1 MYSGHTATHIPD
13 IWLSSISAS
22 TCCLSD
28 GGSELRN
35 DPGSCDVSGPA
46 DAAAC
51 RACSARCTANT
62 CHIDRYIV
70 ITAQQGHLSS
80 IPLIQ
85 FWIGIL
91 GKTHSKTYSV
101 SLTKYARE
109 LQKMHCGIFF
119 DMASHKRRQS
129 FPLSRLRF
137 CILEL
142 SN

>member
-85 FWIGIL
+85 FWIGIP

-101 SLTKYARE
+101 SLTKYAWE
-109 LQKMHCGIFF
+109 LQN
-119 DMASHKRRQS
+119 DA
-129 FPLSRLRF
+129 LRD
-137 CILEL
+137 ILRHGQPEEKTIISTRTL
-142 SN
+142 MFRHFETVE